1 MKYNRAT
8 TLSLSRV
15 YSLVERSTVGRTN
28 LSLYSNLLRVGTSII
43 FASVALAAITLLL
56 FAPSFPFLP
65 FGRFTQ
71 VGLGII
77 TSIVAFRL
85 YKLLKVSNETLLDAK
100 STEDGQDEF
109 SLQLTRTTLTRIS
122 FIIGFA
128 ILTVVIVW
136 LGVSVFGGFFEA
148 TDYNAE
154 GFLANISQELEFL
167 LFFSVLIFETGI
179 IINFVGNILVLWAL
193 LTPFRACASAVY
205 RIKKLQLL
213 IIGSTTLARLMGRAY
228 TNKPSFLCD
237 YCFDSTFKL
246 VDRKPEDTSEYS
258 LACTRCGNEYSLS
271 ESMDRPDYLKFEQI
285 NAN

>member
-8 TLSLSRV
+8 MLSLSSI
-15 YSLVERSTVGRTN
+15 YFIVERSTVGRTN

-43 FASVALAAITLLL
+43 FASVAFAAIALLL

-71 VGLGII
+71 IGLGII

-85 YKLLKVSNETLLDAK
+85 YKLLKVSNETLLDAN

-109 SLQLTRTTLTRIS
+109 SLRLTRTTLTRIT

-128 ILTVVIVW
+128 ILTGVIVS
-136 LGVSVFGGFFEA
+136 LGVFVFVGFSEA
-148 TDYNAE
+148 TGYNAE
-154 GFLANISQELEFL
+154 GILTDISQELESL
-167 LFFSVLIFETGI
+167 LFLSVLIFETGI
-179 IINFVGNILVLWAL
+179 IINFVGSILVFWAL
-193 LTPFRACASAVY
+193 LTPFRSCASAVY

-213 IIGSTTLARLMGRAY
+213 IIASTALARLMGRDY
-228 TNKPSFLCD
+228 TNKPAVLCD
-237 YCFDSTFKL
+237 HCFDSTFKL
-246 VDRKPEDTSEYS
+246 VDEKPEATSEYS
-258 LACTRCGNEYSLS
+258 LACTRCGHEHHLP
-271 ESMDRPDYLKFEQI
+271 EPMDRPSILNFEQI